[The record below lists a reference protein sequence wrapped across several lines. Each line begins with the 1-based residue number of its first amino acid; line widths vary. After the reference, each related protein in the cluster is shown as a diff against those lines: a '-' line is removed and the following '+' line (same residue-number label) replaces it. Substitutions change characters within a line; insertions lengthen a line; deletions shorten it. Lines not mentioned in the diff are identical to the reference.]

1 MHMPEVIDT
10 YRINRQRF
18 ISLALG
24 VSLILSAGPNCAQ
37 ADSTVQ
43 DNPATQSH
51 PTAGFVELPY
61 TDGYGLLP
69 KPPALSREESAKLFA
84 EGKRACEGPCITP
97 FGTVL
102 GIADGVEG
110 RSNCVSTCVRPEYS
124 LLDLQSDTVSVRQED
139 PKQDNLRYL
148 GVTYQ
153 CVEYVRKWWM
163 KNKGITF
170 GSVDSAYEIIYLTEG
185 GNIRSGENLPLARSI
200 NGTARR
206 PPKRGDLVVYY
217 PDRADPEWRH
227 GHAAVVVAVDLDKGI
242 VALAEENYD
251 NRPWQD
257 PKAYARQI
265 RLFAVGGRYTLLDV
279 PLNASNNPEGGRIA
293 GWIYPLA
300 EE

>member
-1 MHMPEVIDT
+1 MHRSDVIDADRT
-10 YRINRQRF
+10 IRQRF
-18 ISLALG
+18 IALALG
-24 VSLILSAGPNCAQ
+24 VGLILSAGLNYVQ
-37 ADSTVQ
+37 ADSAVQ
-43 DNPATQSH
+43 DNPATQSQ
-51 PTAGFVELPY
+51 PAVLVDLPH

-69 KPPALSREESAKLFA
+69 KLPPLGHEESARLFA
-84 EGKRACEGPCITP
+84 GGKQSCEGPCTTP

-102 GIADGVEG
+102 GIADGAEG
-110 RSNCVSTCVRPEYS
+110 RSNCTSTCVRLEYS
-124 LLDLQSDTVSVRQED
+124 FLDLESGAVSVQQED
-139 PKQDNLRYL
+139 PKQSNLRYI

-185 GNIRSGENLPLARSI
+185 SRIRSQESIPLARSI

-206 PPKRGDLVVYY
+206 PPKRGDLVIYY
-217 PDRADPEWRH
+217 ADRSDPEWRH
-227 GHAAVVVAVDLDKGI
+227 GHAAVVVAVDLEKGI

-257 PKAYARQI
+257 PKAFARQI
-265 RLFAVGGRYTLLDV
+265 RLFEVNGRYTLLDV
-279 PLNASNNPEGGRIA
+279 APNASQNPEGGRIA

-300 EE
+300 DE

>member
-1 MHMPEVIDT
+1 MPTILDA
-10 YRINRQRF
+10 YRTARQQL
-18 ISLALG
+18 IALALG
-24 VSLILSAGPNCAQ
+24 AGLILSAGPNYVQ

-43 DNPATQSH
+43 DSPATRSQPAALADPPH
-51 PTAGFVELPY
+51 

-69 KPPALSREESAKLFA
+69 KLPPLDREESARLFV
-84 EGKRACEGPCITP
+84 ESKRACEGLCTTP

-102 GIADGVEG
+102 GIADDAEG
-110 RSNCVSTCVRPEYS
+110 HSNCTSTCVRLEYS
-124 LLDLQSDTVSVRQED
+124 FLDLESGAVSVRRED
-139 PKQDNLRYL
+139 PKQSNLRYI

-170 GSVDSAYEIIYLTEG
+170 GGVDSAYEIIYLTEG
-185 GNIRSGENLPLARSI
+185 SRIRSQESIPLARSI

-206 PPKRGDLVVYY
+206 PPKRGDLVIYY
-217 PDRADPEWRH
+217 ADRSDPEWRH
-227 GHAAVVVAVDLDKGI
+227 GHAAVMVAVDLEKGI

-257 PKAYARQI
+257 PKAFARQI
-265 RLFAVGGRYTLLDV
+265 RLFEVNGRYTLLDV
-279 PLNASNNPEGGRIA
+279 APNASRNPEGGRIA

-300 EE
+300 DE